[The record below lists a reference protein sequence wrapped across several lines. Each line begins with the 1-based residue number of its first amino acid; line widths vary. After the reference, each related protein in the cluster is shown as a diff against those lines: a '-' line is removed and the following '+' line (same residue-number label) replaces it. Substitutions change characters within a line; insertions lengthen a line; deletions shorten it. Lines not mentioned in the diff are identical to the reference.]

1 MIYRERHIVNL
12 INTNLKEKAA
22 YYEKKKIRI
31 VGEFV
36 KNKEKS
42 DRYFN
47 LNGYNLFNLFRYQCK
62 KMRKWTDI
70 YKT

>member
-1 MIYRERHIVNL
+1 M
-12 INTNLKEKAA
+12 K
-22 YYEKKKIRI
+22 KKKIRI

-42 DRYFN
+42 DRYFD
-47 LNGYNLFNLFRYQCK
+47 LNGYNLFSLFRYQCK